1 MKRKLALTT
10 LLIYILAPTLW
21 AMPDTPAAKYEARA
35 VWLTTIGGIDWP
47 HSYAQSARS
56 ISKQKAE
63 LDRILDQLQ
72 QAGINQVLLQTRIRA
87 TTIYP
92 SRYEPWDGC
101 LSGFP
106 GKSPGYDALQYA
118 IDACHRRGME
128 LHAWI
133 VAIPIG
139 KWNGT
144 GCRNLRK
151 THPGM
156 LRKIGDDGY
165 MNPENPQTARYL
177 ADICEEITRR
187 YDIDGIHL
195 DYIRYPETWSIKVPA
210 QRGRDYITH
219 IVRTINQRVKP
230 IKPYLKLSCAPIGK
244 YDDLTRYQSYGWNA
258 YSRVCQDAQGWLQ
271 AGLMDEL
278 FPMMYFRGK
287 QFYPFAI
294 DWAENTHGRIVA
306 PGLGIYFLSPKE
318 KDWPLE
324 TVTREMEFLRSIHLG
339 HAFFRSKFLTDD
351 TKGIYQFTTRHNST
365 LALVPPMTWACH
377 TAPAA
382 PTLLTLTHGQLTWQP
397 SATEDTIY
405 YNVYA
410 SPTYPVDITDGRNLM
425 AIRRTGHTLTV
436 PTTPAYYY
444 AVTATNRYGIE
455 STAAQLAAPPVAE
468 GTTLGAMSHQLSCD
482 GRQVMLPTR
491 QAAWDRQLALLVT
504 DAQGRHI
511 STQLWSADRMSVA
524 HLAAGIYQLYL
535 ITPRGSSHR
544 LGFFTIQQQA
554 RPVPSGKA
562 SEVNTF

>member
-1 MKRKLALTT
+1 MKRKLALVT
-10 LLIYILAPTLW
+10 LLIDILAPALW
-21 AMPDTPAAKYEARA
+21 ALPGAPAAKYEARA

-56 ISKQKAE
+56 ISKQQAE

-118 IDACHRRGME
+118 IDGCHRRGME

-139 KWNGT
+139 KWNGA

-219 IVRTINQRVKP
+219 IVRTIHQRIKP

-258 YSRVCQDAQGWLQ
+258 YSRVCQDAQGWLRT
-271 AGLMDEL
+271 GLMDEL
-278 FPMMYFRGK
+278 FPMMYFRGQ

-294 DWAENTHGRIVA
+294 DWAENSHGRIVA

-324 TVTREMEFLRSIHLG
+324 TVTREMEFLRSAHLG

-351 TKGIYQFTTRHNST
+351 TKGIYRFTTRHNST
-365 LALVPPMTWACH
+365 LALVPPMAWACH
-377 TAPAA
+377 TAPVA
-382 PTLLTLTHGQLTWQP
+382 PTQLTLAHGQLTWQP
-397 SATEDTIY
+397 TGAEGDIY

-410 SPTYPVDITDGRNLM
+410 SPTYPVDITDGRNLV
-425 AIRRTGHTLTV
+425 AVRRTAPTLDV
-436 PTTPAYYY
+436 PPAPPYYY
-444 AVTATNRYGIE
+444 VVTGTNRYGLE
-455 STAAQLAAPPVAE
+455 SAAAQMAAPPVAN
-468 GTTLGAMSHQLSCD
+468 GTTIGALSHQLSCD
-482 GRQVMLPTR
+482 GRHVALPTR
-491 QAAWDRQLALLVT
+491 QPAWDRELALLIT

-511 STQLWSADRMSVA
+511 STRLWSADRLDVT
-524 HLAAGIYQLYL
+524 HLAAGVYQLYL
-535 ITPRGSSHR
+535 ITPRGRSHR
-544 LGFFTIQQQA
+544 LGFFTIRQHT
-554 RPVPSGKA
+554 RPVPSEKA
-562 SEVNTF
+562 SGVNTF